1 MHYKAIKLIKRPGLH
16 ITPDVFQVV
25 TEETP
30 ELNDGEL
37 LIKQTSMSLDPAMKG
52 WMSEDRDSYIPPVEL
67 GDTMRSSGVGEV
79 VGSLDPTHTD
89 PSLPTRCS

>member
-52 WMSEDRDSYIPPVEL
+52 
-67 GDTMRSSGVGEV
+67 
-79 VGSLDPTHTD
+79 SL
-89 PSLPTRCS
+89 